1 MHSHCFVTAFRPP
14 LLWMLPFS
22 ISFSRAAPPCASRQ
36 RLSVPVH
43 RARSRLSFFAFR
55 WTRTYVSHRLMHFL
69 LKILK
74 KRLSASPHC
83 TRSTLQATKTRRPP
97 LCCPMIIIYTP
108 FCTCRLILVYLL
120 FTDDPR
126 AESTQCTTHTWH
138 HSSTF
143 QLQPAL
149 SRSRFS
155 IDSPTGMSRPPAH
168 PMTPTNCVT
177 ACFWP
182 TSAHASFYISRKRR
196 GHFSAFPFLMHRT
209 TTSCKSLHR
218 SSTQAI
224 IDKYE
229 LRPHCKSSSGRRH
242 SLCTSCHWPRD
253 CPCDRPRERH

>member
-1 MHSHCFVTAFRPP
+1 MD
-14 LLWMLPFS
+14 
-22 ISFSRAAPPCASRQ
+22 AALQ
-36 RLSVPVH
+36 
-43 RARSRLSFFAFR
+43 
-55 WTRTYVSHRLMHFL
+55 HFL
-69 LKILK
+69 LKSGTPICFAPRSISSSSSRAIAAFLFCFSVDAHLRVTPAHVLPAQDPQK
-74 KRLSASPHC
+74 APLGESSLYKINASGDQNEACSPLLSDDYYLH
-83 TRSTLQATKTRRPP
+83 
-97 LCCPMIIIYTP
+97 P

-126 AESTQCTTHTWH
+126 TESPQCTTHTWQ

-143 QLQPAL
+143 QPQTAL
-149 SRSRFS
+149 SRSRLS
-155 IDSPTGMSRPPAH
+155 IDSPTGMNRPPAH
-168 PMTPTNCVT
+168 PTTPANCVT